1 MSETRM
7 ARVGDQIQREIASLL
22 AAGQLK
28 DDRIGF
34 VTITGVKVT
43 EDLTEAK
50 VFYVAHGTEAEQK
63 SVAQAFAENA
73 GRIRSHVSKVMRLRH
88 TPSLRFVYDQA
99 IEEGAKID
107 RLLQEVRKKEGW

>member
-1 MSETRM
+1 MSETRT

-22 AAGQLK
+22 TTGALK

-43 EDLTEAK
+43 EDITEAK
-50 VFYVAHGTEAEQK
+50 VYYVSHGTDAEQMAV
-63 SVAQAFAENA
+63 SQALAENA
-73 GRIRSHVSKVMRLRH
+73 GRIRSLVAKAMRLRH
-88 TPSLRFVYDQA
+88 MPSLRFVYDQA